1 MPAPDFVGF
10 GHGTLDRTEPSTTS
24 LLTRTGSLP
33 TQEFASYADSM
44 EHIDPTDIVM
54 INERL
59 RAWAESEERLQ
70 PVRVDRIVIADD
82 SIDALTDELR
92 GVAAGK
98 RVLVVV
104 DQTPMRRGGDDLK
117 PLLEEAMAR
126 VCEPDVRTLPE
137 DPHGHFHAD
146 FESAQ
151 RIAGELGGQSGN
163 FAAIVSIGSGS
174 ITDVAKYARHLH
186 AEKTGVRVPF
196 VCFPTAASVTAYTS
210 ALAVLTIAGVKRT
223 LPALPPDIII
233 CDLRTLADAPRRMAQ
248 AGFGDVLARSVSY
261 GDWYLANQLGMDDGF
276 SLAPGRLLEHAEQE
290 MLGVATGIAAGERV
304 AVHAVM
310 NALLLAGMAMSVVRQ
325 TAPLSGWEHA
335 ISHFFDLTA
344 AGDGRKQDLHGAQVG
359 VATLVSARAY
369 ELAWNELDVD
379 QLSSDRDETVYRK
392 TLERVFGR
400 YDTTGALLAE
410 LWEDL
415 ARKLV
420 RRGEAVSVRQ
430 RFIVR
435 KRAGEYDEFIGEAV
449 RPARAIENALREAGA
464 PRRFCDLD
472 EPIGGECVASAVR
485 FAHLV
490 RARFTFGDLLS
501 ECNWLEGGVGSIL
514 KELA

>member
-1 MPAPDFVGF
+1 MPAPDFAGL
-10 GHGTLDRTEPSTTS
+10 GHGTLDRTESSTTS
-24 LLTRTGSLP
+24 LPIRTGLLP

-44 EHIDPTDIVM
+44 ERIDPTNIVD
-54 INERL
+54 INERV
-59 RAWAESEERLQ
+59 RAWAGSGERLQ
-70 PVRVDRIVIADD
+70 PVRIDRVVIADD

-92 GVAAGK
+92 GMAAGK

-104 DQTPMRRGGDDLK
+104 DPTPMRRGRDDLK

-137 DPHGHFHAD
+137 DPHGRFHAD
-146 FESAQ
+146 LEAA
-151 RIAGELGGQSGN
+151 RRLAGELNAPPGD

-186 AEKTGVRVPF
+186 AEKTGRRVPF
-196 VCFPTAASVTAYTS
+196 LCFPTAASVTAYTS

-223 LPALPPDIII
+223 LPALPPDIVI
-233 CDLRTLADAPRRMAQ
+233 CDLRTLAGAPRRMAQ

-290 MLGVATGIAAGERV
+290 MLRAATGVATGDRAAV
-304 AVHAVM
+304 CAVM
-310 NALLLAGMAMSVVRQ
+310 DALLLAGMAMSVVRQ

-335 ISHFFDLTA
+335 ISHFLDLTA
-344 AGDGRKQDLHGAQVG
+344 AGDGRKQALHGAQVG

-369 ELAWNELDVD
+369 ELAWHELDVE
-379 QLSSDRDETVYRK
+379 QLTSDRDETSFRK
-392 TLERVFGR
+392 TLEQVFGR
-400 YDTTGALLAE
+400 YDTNGALLAE

-415 ARKLV
+415 AKKLV
-420 RRGEAVSVRQ
+420 RRREAAGVRE

-449 RPARAIENALREAGA
+449 RSVRAVENALREAGA

-472 EPIGGECVASAVR
+472 EPIDVDSVTSAVR

-501 ECNWLEGGVGSIL
+501 ECNWLDGGAVAIL

>member
-1 MPAPDFVGF
+1 
-10 GHGTLDRTEPSTTS
+10 
-24 LLTRTGSLP
+24 
-33 TQEFASYADSM
+33 M
-44 EHIDPTDIVM
+44 EHIDPTDIVN
-54 INERL
+54 INERV
-59 RAWAESEERLQ
+59 RAWAGSGERLQ
-70 PVRVDRIVIADD
+70 PVRIDRIVLADD

-92 GVAAGK
+92 GMAAGK

-126 VCEPDVRTLPE
+126 VCEPDVRTPA
-137 DPHGHFHAD
+137 DDAHGHFHAD

-151 RIAGELGGQSGN
+151 RFAGELGGQPGN
-163 FAAIVSIGSGS
+163 YAAIVSIGSGS

-186 AEKTGVRVPF
+186 AEKTGASVPF

-223 LPALPPDIII
+223 LPALPPDIVI
-233 CDLRTLADAPRRMAQ
+233 CDLRTLAGAPRRMTQ

-276 SLAPGRLLEHAEQE
+276 SLVPGRLLKHAEQE
-290 MLGVATGIAAGERV
+290 MLGAATGVAGGKRA

-344 AGDGRKQDLHGAQVG
+344 AGDGRKTALHGAQVG

-369 ELAWNELDVD
+369 ELAWHELDVE
-379 QLSSDRDETVYRK
+379 QLTSDRDETVYRK

-415 ARKLV
+415 AKKLA
-420 RRGEAVSVRQ
+420 RWREASAVRQ
-430 RFIVR
+430 HFIVS
-435 KRAGEYDEFIGEAV
+435 KRAGEYDDFIEEAV
-449 RPARAIENALREAGA
+449 RSARAVENALREAGA

-472 EPIGGECVASAVR
+472 EPIGGDSVTSAVR

-501 ECNWLEGGVGSIL
+501 ECNWLDGGADAIL